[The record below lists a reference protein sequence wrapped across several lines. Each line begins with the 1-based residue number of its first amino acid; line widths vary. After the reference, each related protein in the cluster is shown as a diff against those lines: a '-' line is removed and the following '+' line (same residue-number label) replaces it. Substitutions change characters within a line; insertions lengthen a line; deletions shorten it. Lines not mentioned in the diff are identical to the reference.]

1 MKDIFRR
8 LRIFFLQRWG
18 YLRKQIDIKDSTL
31 LIAPHPD
38 DEIIGCGGLI
48 QKFVAQGLNIHI
60 VFMTGGE
67 KSHQGCCD
75 IDATTLAKIRRT
87 QAKEINTQFGVK
99 PENLHFLSY
108 PDGGIEE
115 EHEETMRL
123 RELVNKIHPTTI
135 FVPHWGE
142 GWTDHTNTRIIG
154 KKLAKEIDAQV
165 YEYCVWMWYYNVWH
179 LDWKNAYI
187 LTMTREEHQNKLV
200 SIEDYTL
207 PCAPCGK
214 PWSGVLPKIFLDA
227 ARWNRELYFSTR

>member
-87 QAKEINTQFGVK
+87 QAKEINTQF
-99 PENLHFLSY
+99 
-108 PDGGIEE
+108 
-115 EHEETMRL
+115 
-123 RELVNKIHPTTI
+123 
-135 FVPHWGE
+135 
-142 GWTDHTNTRIIG
+142 
-154 KKLAKEIDAQV
+154 
-165 YEYCVWMWYYNVWH
+165 
-179 LDWKNAYI
+179 
-187 LTMTREEHQNKLV
+187 
-200 SIEDYTL
+200 
-207 PCAPCGK
+207 
-214 PWSGVLPKIFLDA
+214 
-227 ARWNRELYFSTR
+227 